1 MDVVA
6 FLWGTPVELAYPIVF
21 AAALAKS
28 ATLPVPGTTTLVAA
42 VSLAA
47 SSGDLLVPLL
57 AACAVLGA
65 TVGGHVGY
73 LGGARGGRWLLT
85 RTGRWQGH
93 REKALSVAEAFWARH
108 GALTVLV
115 ARLFPVL
122 RHVGGFLA
130 GTNAMPVRRFALVN
144 AGGAVLWAAWGTL
157 VALVA
162 LVVGAAAGGAAGVL
176 GSAVIAVAVSAVV
189 GAVGARRLLGGLRRP

>member
-1 MDVVA
+1 MTIVA

-47 SSGDLLVPLL
+47 GAGGLRVSGLV
-57 AACAVLGA
+57 ACAVAGA
-65 TVGGHVGY
+65 IIGGHVGY
-73 LGGARGGRWLLT
+73 VAGARGGRWLLT
-85 RTGRWQGH
+85 RAGRGH
-93 REKALSVAEAFWARH
+93 RHRLRALAEAEAFWRRH
-108 GALTVLV
+108 GSVTVLV

-122 RHVGGFLA
+122 RHLGGFLA
-130 GTNAMPVRRFALVN
+130 GTNEMSLRRFTPIN
-144 AGGAVLWAAWGTL
+144 AAGAVLWAAWGT
-157 VALVA
+157 VVA

-176 GSAVIAVAVSAVV
+176 GSAAIAIVVSAVL
-189 GAVGARRLLGGLRRP
+189 GAFGGRRLLGGRPGT